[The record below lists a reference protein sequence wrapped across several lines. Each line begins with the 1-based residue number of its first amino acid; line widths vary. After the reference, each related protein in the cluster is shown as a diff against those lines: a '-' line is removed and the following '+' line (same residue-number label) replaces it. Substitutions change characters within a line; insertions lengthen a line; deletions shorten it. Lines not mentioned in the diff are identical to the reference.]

1 VSENRGLATGLTQN
15 AIASPTALQVDR
27 LEATHAI
34 PYAPTV
40 IAVAPGHFATIRRTV
55 ELLFGIAHSKSYQ
68 AVVDAG
74 ADPVATHEPGN
85 FGVLMGYDFHLT
97 NAGPRL
103 IEINTNAGG
112 SLLNGF
118 RTAALCDP
126 QQLAAVCSG
135 LLHVDEIQERIVDT
149 FRAEF
154 AAARGP
160 DAVLRTLA
168 IVDERPEGQLLH
180 PEFELFRE
188 LFARF
193 GIDSFIGD
201 TAELVRGSTGR
212 VELGGTPIDMVYQRD
227 TDFALATPR
236 TAALRTAYLGGH
248 VVVTPAPREHQLLAD
263 KRRLTLFSSPASLAN
278 LGVGREDAAF
288 LAQIVP
294 ETRLLAD
301 LSFDEA
307 WSTRKQWVFKPA
319 AAFGSKAVYR
329 GDKISRRRLEQI
341 YPEPGFVAQ
350 RKVAAGAVDIDPGRQ
365 RMKFDVRAYA
375 YRDEVLFLGAR
386 VYQGQVTNFRSPGG
400 GFSAICVAREVPPIR
415 GEPPRCDACENR

>member
-1 VSENRGLATGLTQN
+1 MGLTKN
-15 AIASPTALQVDR
+15 RMATPTPLHLDR
-27 LEATHAI
+27 LEGTQTI

-40 IAVAPGHFATIRRTV
+40 IAVDAGHFDTIRRTV

-74 ADPVATHEPGN
+74 VDPVATHEPEN

-97 NAGPRL
+97 DAGPRL

-160 DAVLRTLA
+160 DATLRTLA
-168 IVDERPEGQLLH
+168 IVDERPHEQLLH

-193 GIDSFIGD
+193 GIDSLIGD
-201 TAELVRGSTGR
+201 TAELARGSTGR

-236 TAALRTAYLGGH
+236 SAALRAAYLGDEI
-248 VVVTPAPREHQLLAD
+248 VVTPAPREHHLLAD
-263 KRRLTLFSSPASLAN
+263 KRRLTIFSSPESLAN
-278 LGVGREDAAF
+278 LGVGRDDAAF
-288 LAQIVP
+288 LAEVVP

-301 LSFDEA
+301 MSFDEA

-329 GDKISRRRLEQI
+329 GDKISRRKLDQI
-341 YPEPGFVAQ
+341 HPEPGFVAQ
-350 RKVAAGAVDIDPGRQ
+350 RKIAAGAVHIDDGRQ
-365 RMKFDVRAYA
+365 QMKFDVRAYA
-375 YRDEVLFLGAR
+375 YRHEVLLLGAR

-400 GFSAICVAREVPPIR
+400 GFSAICVARDVPSIR
-415 GEPPRCDACENR
+415 EESAGCDSCENS